1 MEVWKKS
8 ELLKEKAVSTTLGV
22 HMLKPSRSFTVIS
35 YTSVERPPPE
45 PPPQVVVSIWKG
57 QLLLRLPP
65 TLQKTEFCFSSLELG
80 TERPPWKPP
89 WVIYG
94 LVCLALFDFC
104 FSICV
109 FVVGLVCYLCW
120 SVCCVLFLSLV
131 CFESLSQLCLNCWY
145 HTSFIGLYENESSF
159 TTFSLYQLFFVQHDK
174 VNKFETK
181 CSRNGRDVVEE
192 MIRNWIGKKTQDSH
206 ISFVSY
212 RRWKLLIDGVLG
224 YVIWLKFSYLSPKFR
239 CIANHNLV
247 GFFSCIGS
255 SKLLG
260 NTPSMLTLAVCNI
273 LCFMKC

>member
-1 MEVWKKS
+1 MSSMFTSIKIQIWLLMEVWKKS

-94 LVCLALFDFC
+94 L
-104 FSICV
+104 
-109 FVVGLVCYLCW
+109 
-120 SVCCVLFLSLV
+120 
-131 CFESLSQLCLNCWY
+131 
-145 HTSFIGLYENESSF
+145 
-159 TTFSLYQLFFVQHDK
+159 HDK